1 MLTLFTAKH
10 HMNVHTKEQKEFLIK
25 FLFAFVACIFFFFWQ
40 FTEVYFIVFLLLFAF
55 DLYFIVACVFVCVH
69 AQRFMVT

>member
-25 FLFAFVACIFFFFWQ
+25 FLFAFVACIFFFFGSLLK
-40 FTEVYFIVFLLLFAF
+40 FILLCFCFYLH
-55 DLYFIVACVFVCVH
+55 LICILL
-69 AQRFMVT
+69 